1 MRTAVHERR
10 SGCVDSSVTLY
21 RAEMLPESL
30 RKVIASGPLAHITT
44 LTPSGAPHVTLA
56 WIGLDGDDVV
66 FGTLADQPKLR
77 NIRRDPRTAI
87 SLHTANT
94 NPYGLAEYAVLH
106 GRATVV
112 PGGAAALLQR
122 LARIYIGPDVV
133 FPPMPNPPA
142 GFITHV
148 TVERITGIGP
158 WIGER

>member
-1 MRTAVHERR
+1 MRGRTASADDSRR
-10 SGCVDSSVTLY
+10 LLY
-21 RAEMLPESL
+21 RAEVLPDL
-30 RKVIASGPLAHITT
+30 VRKVIASGPLAHITT
-44 LTPSGAPHVTLA
+44 LAPSGAPHVTLA
-56 WIGLDGDDVV
+56 WIGLDGDEVV

-77 NIRRDPRTAI
+77 NIRRDPRIAI

-94 NPYGLAEYAVLH
+94 NAFGLAEYAVLH

-122 LARIYIGPDVV
+122 LARIYLGPDVV

-142 GFITHV
+142 GFITRV
-148 TVERITGIGP
+148 TVERVTGVGP